1 MCELSVARRGQTAA
15 GVKRQS
21 ACLACCDIRIRSC
34 TCSATFYLR
43 TPSFRFLRAGS
54 SWPST
59 VSSFSTPLGMFS
71 RPHGA
76 MRLWLIK
83 PGRRA
88 IIQSGF
94 RSRSPAYPLLH
105 IDALNNALEKAA
117 RPGDVDPV
125 LYVSSLELD
134 TPSACCH
141 VKHGELR
148 FLCPVSGDSA

>member
-1 MCELSVARRGQTAA
+1 MNTTVVGRELAAA
-15 GVKRQS
+15 GDRRRPCAWQS
-21 ACLACCDIRIRSC
+21 ARHQNTDLKPFHDVLPAYIVRRVSERFGIMAIDGLIILDASGYALTVTQLREALANIR
-34 TCSATFYLR
+34 
-43 TPSFRFLRAGS
+43 GS
-54 SWPST
+54 
-59 VSSFSTPLGMFS
+59 
-71 RPHGA
+71 
-76 MRLWLIK
+76 
-83 PGRRA
+83 RA

-94 RSRSPAYPLLH
+94 RSRSQAYPLLH